1 MNIKELNNKGLD
13 REWLVTIP
21 KEIITNKLD
30 EKYVQI
36 SRTAKLP
43 GFRPGKVPI
52 KMIKQKYSQS
62 VIPEVMDDVINSTIR
77 NAVKEK
83 DINMLTISSP

>member
-43 GFRPGKVPI
+43 GFRPGKVPLSFVKSKYEVDVKAKVTEKLISI
-52 KMIKQKYSQS
+52 K
-62 VIPEVMDDVINSTIR
+62 
-77 NAVKEK
+77 
-83 DINMLTISSP
+83 